1 MEITRSNL
9 TDFDLDVLSNMML
22 VFFHAGERCLQV
34 CEQHFVKEH
43 RASKDYQKLCKT
55 IGKPAADMFLKDRAH
70 KILQHEVKYRYGEI
84 IRRAEQLKLLMEK
97 VTSAAIACNRE
108 DIDSIEAY
116 DYLHND
122 VNWLCKVYAMITNF
136 THKDDATKLESTI
149 KLLAKGNLTSD
160 RVIKSFEQ

>member
-1 MEITRSNL
+1 MEITRSDL
-9 TDFDLDVLSNMML
+9 TEFDLDVLSNMML

-43 RASKDYQKLCKT
+43 RASKDYQRLCRT
-55 IGKPAADMFLKDRAH
+55 IGKPAADLYLKDKAH
-70 KILQHEVKYRYGEI
+70 KLLQHEAKFKYGEI
-84 IRRAEQLKLLMEK
+84 IRRAEQLKLLMDN
-97 VTSAAIACNRE
+97 VTSTAIAYGRE
-108 DIDSIEAY
+108 DINSIEAY

>member
-1 MEITRSNL
+1 MEITRSDL
-9 TDFDLDVLSNMML
+9 TEFDLDVLSNMML

-43 RASKDYQKLCKT
+43 RASKDYQRLCRT
-55 IGKPAADMFLKDRAH
+55 IGKPAADLYLKDKAH
-70 KILQHEVKYRYGEI
+70 KLLQHEAKFKYGEI
-84 IRRAEQLKLLMEK
+84 IRRAEQLKLLMDN
-97 VTSAAIACNRE
+97 VTSVAVASTRE
-108 DIDSIEAY
+108 DINSIEAY

-136 THKDDATKLESTI
+136 THKNDATKLESTI

>member
-1 MEITRSNL
+1 MEITRSDL

-97 VTSAAIACNRE
+97 VTSTAIACGRE

-149 KLLAKGNLTSD
+149 KLLAKGNLTRD
-160 RVIKSFEQ
+160 RVIKSFE

>member
-1 MEITRSNL
+1 MEITRSDL
-9 TDFDLDVLSNMML
+9 TELDLDVLSNMML

-55 IGKPAADMFLKDRAH
+55 IGKPAADMFLKDKAH
-70 KILQHEVKYRYGEI
+70 KLLQHEAKFKYGEI
-84 IRRAEQLKLLMEK
+84 IRRAEQLKLLMDN
-97 VTSAAIACNRE
+97 VTSTAIACTRE
-108 DIDSIEAY
+108 DVDSIQAY

-122 VNWLCKVYAMITNF
+122 VNWLCKVYAMMTNF
-136 THKDDATKLESTI
+136 INKDDTTKLESTI

-160 RVIKSFEQ
+160 RVIKSFE

>member
-22 VFFHAGERCLQV
+22 VFFHAVERCLQV

-160 RVIKSFEQ
+160 RVIKSFEL

>member
-1 MEITRSNL
+1 MEITRSDL
-9 TDFDLDVLSNMML
+9 TEFDLDVLSNMML

-43 RASKDYQKLCKT
+43 RASKDYQRLCRT
-55 IGKPAADMFLKDRAH
+55 IGKPAADLYLKDKAH
-70 KILQHEVKYRYGEI
+70 KLLQHEAKFKYGEI
-84 IRRAEQLKLLMEK
+84 IRRAEQLKLLMDN
-97 VTSAAIACNRE
+97 VTSVAVASTRE
-108 DIDSIEAY
+108 DINSIEAY

>member
-1 MEITRSNL
+1 MEITRSKL

-43 RASKDYQKLCKT
+43 RASKDYQRLCRT
-55 IGKPAADMFLKDRAH
+55 IGKPAADLYLKDKAH
-70 KILQHEVKYRYGEI
+70 KLLQHEAKFKYGEI
-84 IRRAEQLKLLMEK
+84 IRRAEQLKLLMDK
-97 VTSAAIACNRE
+97 VTSTAIACDRE

>member
-1 MEITRSNL
+1 MEIQRSDL
-9 TDFDLDVLSNMML
+9 TEFDLDVLSNMML

-70 KILQHEVKYRYGEI
+70 KLLQHEAKFKYGEI
-84 IRRAEQLKLLMEK
+84 IRKAEQLKLLMDN
-97 VTSAAIACNRE
+97 VTSTAIACGRE

-122 VNWLCKVYAMITNF
+122 VNWLCKVYSMITNF
-136 THKDDATKLESTI
+136 THKDDAVKLESTI

>member
-9 TDFDLDVLSNMML
+9 TDFYLDVLSNMML

-160 RVIKSFEQ
+160 RVIKSFEL

>member
-1 MEITRSNL
+1 MEIQRSDL
-9 TDFDLDVLSNMML
+9 TEFDLDVLSNMML

-97 VTSAAIACNRE
+97 VTSAAIACGRE

>member
-1 MEITRSNL
+1 MEITRSDL
-9 TDFDLDVLSNMML
+9 TEFDLDVLSNMML

-43 RASKDYQKLCKT
+43 RASKDYQRLCRT
-55 IGKPAADMFLKDRAH
+55 IGKPAADLYLKDKAH
-70 KILQHEVKYRYGEI
+70 KLLQHEAKFKYGEI
-84 IRRAEQLKLLMEK
+84 IRRAEQLKLLMDN
-97 VTSAAIACNRE
+97 VTSTAIAYGRE
-108 DIDSIEAY
+108 DINSIEAY
-116 DYLHND
+116 DYLHDD

>member
-97 VTSAAIACNRE
+97 VTSAAIACGRE

-160 RVIKSFEQ
+160 RVIKSFEL

>member
-1 MEITRSNL
+1 MEITRSDL
-9 TDFDLDVLSNMML
+9 TNYDLDVLSNMML

-43 RASKDYQKLCKT
+43 RASKDYQRLCRT
-55 IGKPAADMFLKDRAH
+55 IGKPAADLYLKDKAH
-70 KILQHEVKYRYGEI
+70 KLLQHEAKFKYGEI
-84 IRRAEQLKLLMEK
+84 IRRAEQLKLLMDN
-97 VTSAAIACNRE
+97 VTSTAIAYGRE
-108 DIDSIEAY
+108 DINSIEAY

>member
-1 MEITRSNL
+1 MEITRSDL

-43 RASKDYQKLCKT
+43 RASKDYQRLCRT
-55 IGKPAADMFLKDRAH
+55 IGKPAADLYLKDKAH
-70 KILQHEVKYRYGEI
+70 KLLQHEAKFKYGEI
-84 IRRAEQLKLLMEK
+84 IRRAEQLKLLMDN
-97 VTSAAIACNRE
+97 VTSVAVASTRE
-108 DIDSIEAY
+108 DINSIEAY

-149 KLLAKGNLTSD
+149 RLLAKGNLTSD

>member
-1 MEITRSNL
+1 MEIQRSDL
-9 TDFDLDVLSNMML
+9 TDFDLDVLSNMMI

-97 VTSAAIACNRE
+97 VTSAAIACGRE

-160 RVIKSFEQ
+160 RVIKSFE

>member
-1 MEITRSNL
+1 MEITRSKL

-43 RASKDYQKLCKT
+43 RASKDYQRLCRT
-55 IGKPAADMFLKDRAH
+55 IGKPAADMYLKDRAH
-70 KILQHEVKYRYGEI
+70 KLLQHEAKFKYGEI
-84 IRRAEQLKLLMEK
+84 IRRAEQLKLLMDK
-97 VTSAAIACNRE
+97 VTSTAIACDRE

-122 VNWLCKVYAMITNF
+122 ANWLCKVYAMITNF

>member
-1 MEITRSNL
+1 MEITRSDL
-9 TDFDLDVLSNMML
+9 TKYDLDVLTNMML

-34 CEQHFVKEH
+34 CEQHFIKEH

-55 IGKPAADMFLKDRAH
+55 IGKPAADMVLKDKAH
-70 KILQHEVKYRYGEI
+70 KILQREAKFKYGEV
-84 IRRAEQLKLLMEK
+84 IRKAEQLKLLMDNA
-97 VTSAAIACNRE
+97 THTAIACERK
-108 DIDSIEAY
+108 DVDSMQTY

-136 THKDDATKLESTI
+136 THEDDAAKLESTI

>member
-1 MEITRSNL
+1 MEIQRSNL

-97 VTSAAIACNRE
+97 VTSAAIACGRE
-108 DIDSIEAY
+108 DINSIEAY

-122 VNWLCKVYAMITNF
+122 VNWVCKVYAMITNF

>member
-1 MEITRSNL
+1 MEIQRSDL
-9 TDFDLDVLSNMML
+9 TNYDLDVLTNMML

-55 IGKPAADMFLKDRAH
+55 IGKPAADMVLKDKAH
-70 KILQHEVKYRYGEI
+70 KLLQHEAKFKYGEI
-84 IRRAEQLKLLMEK
+84 IRRAEQLKSLMDN
-97 VTSAAIACNRE
+97 VTSTAIACTRE
-108 DIDSIEAY
+108 DVNSIEAY

-136 THKDDATKLESTI
+136 THEDDATKLESTI

-160 RVIKSFEQ
+160 RVIKSFE